1 MSEEHHLV
9 KLEHKII
16 ADWVKENSSVLDLGC
31 GDGELLSILTTEK
44 NVRARGTEIDEQAIY
59 KCVARGL
66 SVVHEDIEAGL
77 PGYPSGSFDY
87 VILSG
92 SLQQVKRPDYVID
105 EALRLGRHIV
115 VSFPN
120 FSHYAVRFQ
129 ILLRGKVPVTRS
141 LPYEWYSS
149 PNMHFLSIS
158 DFTNY
163 CRTRNIKIEKL
174 AFVSREKQ
182 VNLFVNLFAET
193 GIFLLSAA
201 DKMREKGASP

>member
-1 MSEEHHLV
+1 M

-16 ADWVKENSSVLDLGC
+16 ADWVREGSSVLDLGC
-31 GDGELLSILTTEK
+31 GDGELLSILTAEK
-44 NVRARGTEIDEQAIY
+44 NVNARGTEIDEQAIY

-66 SVVHEDIEAGL
+66 SVVHEDIETGL

-92 SLQQVKRPDYVID
+92 SFQQVKRPDYVID
-105 EALRLGRHIV
+105 EALRVGKEII

-163 CRTRNIKIEKL
+163 CRVKNIKIERI
-174 AFVSREKQ
+174 AFVSSEKQ
-182 VNLFVNLFAET
+182 INLLPNFFAET
-193 GIFLLSAA
+193 GIFLLSSP
-201 DKMREKGASP
+201 DRKHNNLASNS

>member
-1 MSEEHHLV
+1 M

-16 ADWVKENSSVLDLGC
+16 ADWVREGSSVLDLGC
-31 GDGELLSILTTEK
+31 GDGELLSILTAEK
-44 NVRARGTEIDEQAIY
+44 NVNARGTEIDEQAIY

-66 SVVHEDIEAGL
+66 SVVHEDIETGL

-92 SLQQVKRPDYVID
+92 SFQQVKRPDYVID
-105 EALRLGRHIV
+105 EALRVGKEII

-163 CRTRNIKIEKL
+163 CRVKNIKIERI
-174 AFVSREKQ
+174 AFVSSEKQ
-182 VNLFVNLFAET
+182 VNLLPNFFAET
-193 GIFLLSAA
+193 GIFLLSSP
-201 DKMREKGASP
+201 DRKHNNLASNS